1 MLRDLVN
8 GVQHLGIPVW
18 DMEQAAAWY
27 EQKLGFERMQEKSV
41 FYPVR
46 LDILFLR
53 LHDLIIALYKPAAHL
68 LPALQK
74 RGNGVIDHFAIDA
87 PDFRAC
93 AERVYKRGAMLH
105 ASTPK
110 GCVLYDHIGEKG
122 VRGVNFE
129 GPSGEVVELCHD
141 YNHPY
146 GSETG
151 LQGWSHLAVKV
162 TDLKVSLPFYEKL
175 GFDKTMSGYLD
186 TPKGRMQIVFVTNHG
201 FTLELIQVTEADR
214 QELKDRGEG
223 RLDHIALDVK
233 DARAAFFLCKS
244 QGFLVTDTSLN
255 ELPLFEHGVRY
266 FTILGP
272 DGEKIQLNEK
282 KTW

>member
-1 MLRDLVN
+1 MLRDLIN
-8 GVQHLGIPVW
+8 GVQHLGIPVC
-18 DMEQAAAWY
+18 EIGPAAAWY
-27 EQKLGFERMQEKSV
+27 EQKLGFEKIQETSV

-46 LDILFLR
+46 LEILFLR
-53 LHDLIIALYKPAAHL
+53 LFDLIVELYRPAAHL
-68 LPALQK
+68 LPAVAK
-74 RGNGVIDHFAIDA
+74 RGTGVIDHFAIDA
-87 PDFRAC
+87 PDFQTC
-93 AERVYKRGAMLH
+93 ARGVYMRGAMLH

-122 VRGVNFE
+122 VRGVNFA
-129 GPSGEVVELCHD
+129 GPNGEVVELCHD
-141 YNHPY
+141 YNRYY

-151 LQGWSHLAVKV
+151 LRGWSHLAIKV
-162 TDLKVSLPFYEKL
+162 SDLKASLPFYEKL
-175 GFDKTMSGYLD
+175 GFDKTMTGYLD
-186 TPKGRMQIVFVTNHG
+186 TPNGRMQIVFVTNHG

-214 QELKDRGEG
+214 KELKNRGEG

-233 DARAAFFLCKS
+233 DARAAFFLCRS
-244 QGFLVTDTSLN
+244 QGFAVADTTLN

-272 DGEKIQLNEK
+272 DGERIELNEK